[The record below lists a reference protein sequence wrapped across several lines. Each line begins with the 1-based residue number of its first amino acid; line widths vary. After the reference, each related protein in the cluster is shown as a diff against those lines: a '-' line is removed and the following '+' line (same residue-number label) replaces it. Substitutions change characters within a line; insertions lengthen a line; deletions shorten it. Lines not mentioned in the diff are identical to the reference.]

1 MTKRLLCV
9 LLLTVMV
16 LSVLAGCKKNGPENS
31 GDIGK
36 R

>member
-1 MTKRLLCV
+1 MIKRLLCV

-16 LSVLAGCKKNGPENS
+16 LSVLAGCKKNGSETP